1 MVAGDE
7 NNDACLDALWLSS
20 GQVYPAVLNA
30 AIELNL
36 FEIIGRGNPKGMSP
50 SEIASELPTQDQHPD
65 TPQRLDRMLF
75 LLASHSLL
83 SWSKQRFDEDED
95 EEEDKV
101 ERLYRLSPTGSYLI
115 ADDDHGASFA
125 SLSKLCC
132 HPAYIK
138 VWQNFKEVINVDEE
152 DLFKKVHGMSMFEY
166 METDPSFKPLFHRA
180 MADISA
186 MHMRKILETYKGF
199 EVISTLVDVAGGIGQ
214 SLKMITSKYPSIKGI
229 NFDLP
234 QVVQHAPSYPGVTHV
249 GGDMFKSIPE
259 GDAIMIKA
267 ATHNWS
273 DEKCV
278 QVLKNCHK
286 SLKKGGKVIL
296 IDLIMPEIPK
306 ASDGDKYVTILD
318 NVMFLQAGGKERTEK
333 EFAALCK
340 SSGFSGYQIAA
351 SVFSVLGVIE
361 FYK

>member
-1 MVAGDE
+1 MVASAE
-7 NNDACLDALWLSS
+7 NNNVAFLEAMWLSS

-36 FEIIGRGNPKGMSP
+36 FEIIGRGNPNGMSP
-50 SEIASELPTQDQHPD
+50 SEIASQLPTHDQHPD

-75 LLASHSLL
+75 FLASHSLL
-83 SWSKQRFDEDED
+83 SWSKRFDE
-95 EEEDKV
+95 EEED
-101 ERLYRLSPTGSYLI
+101 ERLYSLSPTGRYLI
-115 ADDDHGASFA
+115 SNDDGASFA

-132 HPAYIK
+132 HPAYIS
-138 VWQNFKEVINVDEE
+138 VWQNFKQVIEVDEE

-166 METDPSFKPLFHRA
+166 METDPTFKPLFHRA

-186 MHMRKILETYKGF
+186 MHMRKILETYNGF
-199 EVISTLVDVAGGIGQ
+199 EGISTLVDVAGGIGQ

-249 GGDMFKSIPE
+249 GGDMFKSVPE

-278 QVLKNCHK
+278 EVLKNCHK
-286 SLKKGGKVIL
+286 SVKKGGKVIL
-296 IDLIMPEIPK
+296 MDLIMPEIPK

-318 NVMFLQAGGKERTEK
+318 NVMFLQAGGKERTER
-333 EFAALCK
+333 EFADLCK
-340 SSGFSGYQIAA
+340 SAGFSGYQIAA
-351 SVFSVLGVIE
+351 CVFSTLGVIE